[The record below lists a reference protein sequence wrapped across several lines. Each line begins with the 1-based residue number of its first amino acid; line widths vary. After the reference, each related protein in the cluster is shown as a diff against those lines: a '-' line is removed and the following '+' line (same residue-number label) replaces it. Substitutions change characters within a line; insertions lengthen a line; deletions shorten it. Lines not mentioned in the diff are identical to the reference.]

1 MMYNIDDLYVFTLN
15 ALGAIIKKRRLLKDE
30 ITKIRESFHYEDLK
44 RWMTQRKKEAM
55 VAKSTPYLWPRLAG
69 AI

>member
-44 RWMTQRKKEAM
+44 R
-55 VAKSTPYLWPRLAG
+55 
-69 AI
+69 